1 MPPKTR
7 QSLDSKH
14 YSSNKRDVNQTS
26 QKEAQIKASTNFE
39 AQTSLDEEHSQTPPA
54 SDETLADVGKTTEKP
69 GNLETNQETNEDHTN
84 KHEKGENPLENNGG
98 SYKSKQT
105 LGRQRNVSNNRA
117 LGKGGTKKEPL
128 KEPTVNTDDL
138 IESNESNETSKNTGT
153 VRASNPGS
161 DGNQESGDNQKQ
173 EHAAD
178 AGSSTNPQNSKL
190 SRQGSKQRP
199 NKVSCKL
206 GQAIH

>member
-7 QSLDSKH
+7 QSSDSKH
-14 YSSNKRDVNQTS
+14 YPSNKRDVNQTS

-54 SDETLADVGKTTEKP
+54 SDETIADAGKTTEKL
-69 GNLETNQETNEDHTN
+69 GNLGNPNQDVNEDHAN
-84 KHEKGENPLENNGG
+84 DPLENSGA
-98 SYKSKQT
+98 SYKGKQT
-105 LGRQRNVSNNRA
+105 PGRQRNVSNNRA
-117 LGKGGTKKEPL
+117 PGKGGTKKEPL
-128 KEPTVNTDDL
+128 KEPTVNTDVL

-199 NKVSCKL
+199 TKVSCKL